1 MPPFLKFMGNKS
13 HHTFKKNER
22 EKVKR
27 QKKADK
33 LAKKIDLKKSK
44 SELLPRE
51 DGFDPDIADIIPGP
65 QARSEEE

>member
-1 MPPFLKFMGNKS
+1 MPPFLNFMGNKS

-44 SELLPRE
+44 SEILPRE

-65 QARSEEE
+65 QTRSEEV

>member
-1 MPPFLKFMGNKS
+1 MGNKS

-22 EKVKR
+22 EKGKR

-33 LAKKIDLKKSK
+33 LARKTELKKSK
-44 SELLPRE
+44 SETLLRE

-65 QARSEEE
+65 QIRAEEV

>member
-1 MPPFLKFMGNKS
+1 MGNKS

-22 EKVKR
+22 EKIKR

-33 LAKKIDLKKSK
+33 LAKKIEIKKSK
-44 SELLPRE
+44 SENLPRE

-65 QARSEEE
+65 QTRLEEV

>member
-1 MPPFLKFMGNKS
+1 MGNKS

>member
-33 LAKKIDLKKSK
+33 LAKKIDQKKSK

>member
-1 MPPFLKFMGNKS
+1 MPPFFKFMGNKS

-33 LAKKIDLKKSK
+33 IAKKIELKKAR
-44 SELLPRE
+44 SEILPRE
-51 DGFDPDIADIIPGP
+51 DGLDPDIADIIPGP
-65 QARSEEE
+65 QVSMEDI

>member
-1 MPPFLKFMGNKS
+1 MGNKS

-33 LAKKIDLKKSK
+33 IAKKIELKKTRA
-44 SELLPRE
+44 EILPRE
-51 DGFDPDIADIIPGP
+51 DGLDPDIADIVPGP
-65 QARSEEE
+65 QVPSEDI